1 MSMRLRNQPEDF
13 SAVREPGA
21 PEVPEPPGSVAPVD
35 FQLLR
40 RLAMEKSPPPAAP
53 GGPAE
58 PEPEEVKAAE
68 PRLVTLVSPW
78 SEEEQEAAEEEA
90 DDPEATVEAA
100 EGTGRMPKVI
110 VVDRVGTLAL
120 ELGKVAEALD
130 PAPEVLK
137 LDRPTEIVEV
147 AAAED
152 PDVIIFGIE
161 EVTGAGLRRL
171 ALIHRAQPKI
181 VIVLSDNRR
190 KTWTAAQMAASGAS
204 DFIPPNPSK
213 ARLRT
218 KLAAALNTAEQLRV
232 GSVVVTER
240 VVMMDAPAEKIVQ
253 TRHIPVALAR
263 VFTVASASGGSG
275 KTMVASNLAAYLVKA
290 TGAKVLLVDLDLQ
303 FGEVAPSLHLH
314 PLRTIEDLLGEPEEL
329 MDAVVEHSA
338 GFNALCAPADV
349 LAGEKIGPDE
359 VTMVLET
366 ARRMFDFIVVD
377 TPPSLNETCLAV
389 FDQSEKIIVTANMD
403 VPSLKNMRR
412 YLETIEKL
420 DVAAEKPVLL
430 VNRSDT
436 NIGLDLQGVGQ
447 LFPQGF
453 LAVIPVSREVPW
465 ATNMGVP
472 LLEAKPKSD
481 ISRQLAEGF
490 AQLVP
495 PAPGLQVPW
504 IAAPHAG
511 RRPSILS
518 RKKGQK

>member
-13 SAVREPGA
+13 PGPSGGPVA
-21 PEVPEPPGSVAPVD
+21 PIAPVD
-35 FQLLR
+35 YELLR
-40 RLAMEKSPPPAAP
+40 RLEMEKPRAAVAPRTPAA
-53 GGPAE
+53 A
-58 PEPEEVKAAE
+58 PEE
-68 PRLVTLVSPW
+68 PRLVQLVSAW
-78 SEEEQEAAEEEA
+78 DDEEDEDNKIE
-90 DDPEATVEAA
+90 TVEDEPDTDPSAGG
-100 EGTGRMPKVI
+100 ERLPKVI
-110 VVDRVGTLAL
+110 VVDRVGTLAAA
-120 ELGKVAEALD
+120 LGKVAEGLD

-137 LDRPTEIVEV
+137 LDRPTEMVEV
-147 AAAED
+147 VAAED
-152 PDVIIFGIE
+152 PDVIVLGLE
-161 EVTGAGLRRL
+161 EVTGAGLKRL
-171 ALIHRAQPKI
+171 AVIHRAQPKI

-218 KLAAALNTAEQLRV
+218 KLAAALSTAEQLRE

-240 VVMMDAPAEKIVQ
+240 VVIQDAPVVESRGRAA
-253 TRHIPVALAR
+253 TVALAR

-275 KTMVASNLAAYLVKA
+275 KTMVASNLAAYLAKA
-290 TGAKVLLVDLDLQ
+290 TGARVLLVDLDLQ
-303 FGEVAPSLHLH
+303 FGEIAPSLHLH
-314 PLRTIEDLLGEPEEL
+314 PQRTIEDLLEDPEEL
-329 MDAVVEHSA
+329 MESVVEHSA

-359 VTMVLET
+359 VTTILDV
-366 ARRMFDFIVVD
+366 ARRQFDYVVVD

-420 DVAAEKPVLL
+420 DVAPDKAVLL
-430 VNRSDT
+430 VNRSDS

-453 LAVIPVSREVPW
+453 LAVVPVSREIPW
-465 ATNMGVP
+465 ATNMGIP

-490 AQLVP
+490 ATLVP
-495 PAPGLQVPW
+495 PGPGIQVPW
-504 IAAPHAG
+504 IPAG
-511 RRPSILS
+511 HGAKRPGLLG
-518 RKKGQK
+518 RKKGQN

>member
-1 MSMRLRNQPEDF
+1 MSMRLRNQPEDGYPVPDEPASGLRSS
-13 SAVREPGA
+13 SAP
-21 PEVPEPPGSVAPVD
+21 VAPVD
-35 FQLLR
+35 YELLR
-40 RLAMEKSPPPAAP
+40 RLEMEKSTTPAPSPIPEPAAP
-53 GGPAE
+53 PQ
-58 PEPEEVKAAE
+58 VKPE
-68 PRLVTLVSPW
+68 PRLVTLVTAL
-78 SEEEQEAAEEEA
+78 SEEEEVQVEDEE
-90 DDPEATVEAA
+90 PEPDEGVEPE
-100 EGTGRMPKVI
+100 EGQRQAKVI
-110 VVDRVGTLAL
+110 VVDRVGTLAQ
-120 ELGKVAEALD
+120 ELGKVAEDLE

-137 LDRPTEIVEV
+137 LDRPTEIVEI
-147 AAAED
+147 AEAED
-152 PDVIIFGIE
+152 PDVIIFGLE
-161 EVTGAGLRRL
+161 EVTGAGLKRL
-171 ALIHRAQPKI
+171 ALIHKAHPKI

-204 DFIPPNPSK
+204 DFLPPTPSK

-218 KLAAALNTAEQLRV
+218 KLAAALGTAEQLRA
-232 GSVVVTER
+232 GSIVVTER
-240 VVMMDAPAEKIVQ
+240 VVLQEAPPEVAR
-253 TRHIPVALAR
+253 RHVPVALAR

-275 KTMVASNLAAYLVKA
+275 KTMVASNLAAYLAKA

-314 PLRTIEDLLGEPEEL
+314 PQRTIEDLVEEPEEL
-329 MDAVVEHSA
+329 MESVVEHSA
-338 GFNALCAPADV
+338 GFNALCAPMDV

-359 VTMVLET
+359 VTTILEV
-366 ARRMFDFIVVD
+366 ARRLFDFIVVD

-389 FDQSEKIIVTANMD
+389 FDQSEKVIVTANMD

-420 DVAAEKPVLL
+420 DVSPDKPVLL

-453 LAVIPVSREVPW
+453 LAVVPVSREIPW

-495 PAPGLQVPW
+495 PVAGVQVPW
-504 IAAPHAG
+504 IPAPHTS

-518 RKKGQK
+518 RKKGN

>member
-13 SAVREPGA
+13 PV
-21 PEVPEPPGSVAPVD
+21 PPGGPAAPMAPVD
-35 FQLLR
+35 YELLR
-40 RLAMEKSPPPAAP
+40 RLEMEKPPAAVVTP
-53 GGPAE
+53 RTPPVA
-58 PEPEEVKAAE
+58 PEE
-68 PRLVTLVSPW
+68 PRLVQLVSAW
-78 SEEEQEAAEEEA
+78 DSEEDEDEIEAAEDEPGIESSA
-90 DDPEATVEAA
+90 GA
-100 EGTGRMPKVI
+100 ERQPKVI
-110 VVDRVGTLAL
+110 VVDRVGTLAA
-120 ELGKVAEALD
+120 ELGKVAEGLD

-137 LDRPTEIVEV
+137 LDRPSEIIEV

-152 PDVIIFGIE
+152 PDVIVLGLE
-161 EVTGAGLRRL
+161 EVTGAGLKRL
-171 ALIHRAQPKI
+171 AVIHKAQPKI

-218 KLAAALNTAEQLRV
+218 KLSAALNTAEQLRE

-240 VVMMDAPAEKIVQ
+240 VVIQDAAPVVESRGRTA
-253 TRHIPVALAR
+253 TVALAR

-275 KTMVASNLAAYLVKA
+275 KTMVASNLAAYLAKA
-290 TGAKVLLVDLDLQ
+290 TGARVLLVDLDLQ
-303 FGEVAPSLHLH
+303 FGEIAPSLHLH
-314 PLRTIEDLLGEPEEL
+314 PQRTIEDLLEDPEEL
-329 MDAVVEHSA
+329 MESVVEHSA
-338 GFNALCAPADV
+338 GFNALCAPVDV
-349 LAGEKIGPDE
+349 LAGERIGPEE
-359 VTMVLET
+359 VTTILDV
-366 ARRMFDFIVVD
+366 ARRQFDYVVVD

-420 DVAAEKPVLL
+420 DVAPDKAVLL
-430 VNRSDT
+430 VNRSDS

-453 LAVIPVSREVPW
+453 LAVVPVSREIPW
-465 ATNMGVP
+465 ATNMGIP

-490 AQLVP
+490 ATLVP
-495 PAPGLQVPW
+495 PGPGIQVPW
-504 IAAPHAG
+504 ISAAHGVKRPSLLG
-511 RRPSILS
+511 RR
-518 RKKGQK
+518 KGQS